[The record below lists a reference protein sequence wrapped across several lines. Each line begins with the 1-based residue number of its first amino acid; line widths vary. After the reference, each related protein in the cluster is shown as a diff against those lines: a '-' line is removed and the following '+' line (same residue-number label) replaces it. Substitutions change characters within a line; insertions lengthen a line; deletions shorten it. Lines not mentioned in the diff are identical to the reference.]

1 MINLLLNKVS
11 VDPLISY
18 NFFMKKNKGF
28 TGLIKNYCW
37 QKSARQIE
45 SKLNLNHNA
54 HVGVND
60 QIRSLERL
68 SRSTVRLPQIR
79 RLTAGV
85 KRAKL
90 VQISIQKTCL
100 TQILFLTKKW
110 LAMKK
115 IFKNLCAAF
124 LNRISFL
131 WIKNQTTITVYMV
144 DCRMHGKDPRKVRC
158 PFWSTVNQ
166 TYPPYEI

>member
-1 MINLLLNKVS
+1 MYKV
-11 VDPLISY
+11 ISSL
-18 NFFMKKNKGF
+18 
-28 TGLIKNYCW
+28 TGWKNYCW
-37 QKSARQIE
+37 QKSARQFE

-60 QIRSLERL
+60 QIRSLEPL

-100 TQILFLTKKW
+100 TQILFLTEKW
-110 LAMKK
+110 LTIKFIK
-115 IFKNLCAAF
+115 IYMQHFLIKYYFYESKIRQRSLSTWLTAECMEKTLEKFAAPF
-124 LNRISFL
+124 GLL
-131 WIKNQTTITVYMV
+131 LIKHILLTRY
-144 DCRMHGKDPRKVRC
+144 R
-158 PFWSTVNQ
+158 
-166 TYPPYEI
+166 Y